1 MIPRGFPG
9 HLPEGETLLWQGA
22 PDWRVLAR
30 TALHT
35 RGLAIY
41 FGIIA
46 LLGAVTGGGLFGTAT
61 VIGLGLVP
69 LALAYAYAYGVS
81 RGTVY
86 SITNRRVALHIGLAL
101 PVTLNLP
108 LERVSAADLRA
119 GPDGHGDLS
128 LTLTGAD
135 RFSYVVLW
143 PHARPWRFAPAQ
155 PTMRGLANAAEPA
168 QILAEILAGAAPV
181 AAPIANMGRTESS
194 FETMQTPLAA

>member
-9 HLPEGETLLWQGA
+9 RLPEGESLLWQGA

-41 FGIIA
+41 FGLIA
-46 LLGAVTGGGLFGTAT
+46 CIAAVTGSGLLGGLKVVG
-61 VIGLGLVP
+61 IGLVP
-69 LALAYAYAYGVS
+69 IALAYVYAYAVS

-86 SITNRRVALHIGLAL
+86 SITNRRVVLHVGLAL

-108 LERVSAADLRA
+108 LERVASADLRSGA
-119 GPDGHGDLS
+119 DGSGDLS
-128 LTLTGAD
+128 LTLVGND

-143 PHARPWRFAPAQ
+143 PSARPWRFSPAQ
-155 PTMRGLANAAEPA
+155 PTLRGLANAEQPA
-168 QILAEILAGAAPV
+168 QVLARALASSAA
-181 AAPIANMGRTESS
+181 IAVPSWTES
-194 FETMQTPLAA
+194 EYDTMQRPLAA